1 VKLKLDAKN
10 VASLALAKGRD
21 DEFAWDSELE
31 GFGLRLRRRRDGGL
45 LRTWAAQYRAS
56 GRTRRVTLGSFE
68 KLTPAQARDG
78 ARKILAR
85 VALGNDP
92 QAEKQAKRASSART
106 FRAAVE
112 AYLAAK
118 QHLRPVS
125 VRLNK
130 LYLCGP
136 YFRPLHSI
144 GAADVTHPDV
154 AARLSAISRA
164 HSSHTAAAARRA
176 LSAFYRWCMEE
187 GWVQANPVIGTRK
200 PAQAPARDRV
210 LTDDELVAIW
220 RACGDDEYGHIVRLL
235 VMLGSRRQEI
245 GGMRWSEMD
254 IDAGTWTLPKQRS
267 KNRRAHTVALPSAA
281 LDIIRTIPQ
290 RDRDHLFGE
299 RADDGFTSWI
309 GGKRELDGRLGEAVK
324 PWRVHDLRRTV
335 ATGMADIGIEPH
347 HIEAC
352 LNHFGGHRA
361 GVAGV
366 YNRSNYANEVARALA
381 RWSEYVTAL
390 VEGRKSQVIAMPLR
404 G

>member
-1 VKLKLDAKN
+1 MKLKLDAKN
-10 VASLALAKGRD
+10 VASLALAKGQG
-21 DEFAWDSELE
+21 DEFAWDTELE

-45 LRTWAAQYRAS
+45 LRTWAAQYRAN

-68 KLTPAQARDG
+68 KLTPAQAREG
-78 ARKILAR
+78 ARRILAR
-85 VALGNDP
+85 VALGHDP

-106 FRAAVE
+106 FRVAVE

-136 YFRPLHSI
+136 YFQPLHSV
-144 GAADVTHPDV
+144 GVADVTHADV

-187 GWVQANPVIGTRK
+187 GWAQANPVIGTRK

-210 LTDDELVAIW
+210 LTDAELVAIW
-220 RACGDDEYGHIVRLL
+220 RACGDDEYGRIVRLL
-235 VMLGSRRQEI
+235 ILLGSRRQEI
-245 GGMRWSEMD
+245 GGMRWSEID
-254 IDAGTWTLPKQRS
+254 LDAGTWTLPKERS
-267 KNRRAHTVALPSAA
+267 KNRRAHTIALPPAA
-281 LDIIRTIPQ
+281 LDIIWSVLRST
-290 RDRDHLFGE
+290 RDNLFGD
-299 RADDGFTSWI
+299 RAADGFTSWI
-309 GGKRELDGRLGEAVK
+309 GGKRELDQRLGDSVK
-324 PWRVHDLRRTV
+324 PWRVHDMRRSV

-347 HIEAC
+347 HIEAV
-352 LNHFGGHRA
+352 LNHHGGHRA
-361 GVAGV
+361 GVAGI
-366 YNRSNYANEVARALA
+366 YNRSSYASEVARALA
-381 RWSEYVTAL
+381 RWSEHVTAL
-390 VEGRKSQVIAMPLR
+390 VEGRNSRLSRCRA